1 MNALESRIP
10 PPFVALV
17 AALSMWLASLLPL
30 DVQEAPLAWRATLA
44 IVIAA
49 VGVAFSVGGMRAFR
63 QARTTMNPF
72 TPDMASA
79 LVTGGVY
86 RLTRNPM
93 YLGLLLDLL
102 AWAVFLWA
110 PLALAVLPIFV
121 LYIHRFQ
128 IVSEERALSSL
139 FGSEYADYKQLVRRW
154 L

>member
-1 MNALESRIP
+1 MNALENRIP
-10 PPFVALV
+10 PPFVALA
-17 AALSMWLASLLPL
+17 AALLMWLASLLPSV
-30 DVQEAPLAWRATLA
+30 VQEAPVAWRATLA

-49 VGVAFSVGGMRAFR
+49 IGVGLSVAGMRAFH
-63 QARTTMNPF
+63 QARTTTNPF
-72 TPDMASA
+72 TPDTASA

-110 PLALAVLPIFV
+110 PLALAVLPFFV

-128 IVSEERALSSL
+128 IVSEERALSSM
-139 FGSEYADYKQLVRRW
+139 FGAEYAAYQQLVRRW

>member
-10 PPFVALV
+10 PPFVALA
-17 AALSMWLASLLPL
+17 AALVMWLASLLPP
-30 DVQEAPLAWRATLA
+30 DVEAAPLVWRATVSVA
-44 IVIAA
+44 VAM
-49 VGVAFSVGGMRAFR
+49 VGVAFSVAGMRAFH
-63 QARTTMNPF
+63 QAKTTMNPF

-102 AWAVFLWA
+102 AWAVFLWD
-110 PLALAVLPIFV
+110 PLPLAVLPLFV
-121 LYIHRFQ
+121 IYIHRFQ
-128 IVSEERALSSL
+128 IVGEERALSSL
-139 FGSEYADYKQLVRRW
+139 FGTAYDDYRRAVRRW

>member
-1 MNALESRIP
+1 
-10 PPFVALV
+10 
-17 AALSMWLASLLPL
+17 
-30 DVQEAPLAWRATLA
+30 
-44 IVIAA
+44 
-49 VGVAFSVGGMRAFR
+49 
-63 QARTTMNPF
+63 
-72 TPDMASA
+72 MASA

>member
-1 MNALESRIP
+1 MNALDHRIP
-10 PPFVALV
+10 PPFVALA
-17 AALSMWLASLLPL
+17 AALLMWLASLLPP
-30 DVQEAPLAWRATLA
+30 DVQEAPFAWRAALA
-44 IVIAA
+44 IVIAS
-49 VGVAFSVGGMRAFR
+49 VGVAFSVAGLLAIH

-93 YLGLLLDLL
+93 YLGLLVDLL
-102 AWAVFLWA
+102 AWAVFLWD
-110 PLALAVLPIFV
+110 PLALVLLPFFV

-139 FGSEYADYKQLVRRW
+139 FGTDYAAYQQLVRRW

>member
-1 MNALESRIP
+1 MNALENRIP
-10 PPFVALV
+10 PPFVALA
-17 AALSMWLASLLPL
+17 AALLMWLASLLSP
-30 DVQEAPLAWRATLA
+30 DVRGAPFAWRATLA
-44 IVIAA
+44 IVVAA
-49 VGVAFSVGGMRAFR
+49 VGVAFSVAGMRAFHR
-63 QARTTMNPF
+63 AKTTMNPF
-72 TPDMASA
+72 APDTASA

-102 AWAVFLWA
+102 AWAVFLWD
-110 PLALAVLPIFV
+110 PLALAVLPFFV

-139 FGSEYADYKQLVRRW
+139 FGTEYAAYQHLVRRW

>member
-1 MNALESRIP
+1 MNALENRIP
-10 PPFVALV
+10 PPFVALA
-17 AALSMWLASLLPL
+17 AALLMWLASLLHPV
-30 DVQEAPLAWRATLA
+30 VQRAPVTWRATLA

-49 VGVAFSVGGMRAFR
+49 IGFAFSVAGMRAFH

-72 TPDMASA
+72 APDTASS

-102 AWAVFLWA
+102 AWAVFLWD
-110 PLALAVLPIFV
+110 PLALAVLPLFV

-139 FGSEYADYKQLVRRW
+139 FGAEYAAYQQLVRRW

>member
-10 PPFVALV
+10 PPFVALA
-17 AALSMWLASLLPL
+17 AALFMWLASQLPP
-30 DVQEAPLAWRATLA
+30 DVQAAPFVWRITLSIA
-44 IVIAA
+44 IAA
-49 VGVAFSVGGMRAFR
+49 VGVAFSVAGMRAFH
-63 QARTTMNPF
+63 QAKTTMNPF

-93 YLGLLLDLL
+93 YLGLLIDLL
-102 AWAVFLWA
+102 AWAVFLWD
-110 PLALAVLPIFV
+110 PLALAVLPLFV

-139 FGSEYADYKQLVRRW
+139 FGTAYDDYRRAVRCW

>member
-1 MNALESRIP
+1 MNALEHRVP
-10 PPFVALV
+10 PPVVALA
-17 AALSMWLASLLPL
+17 AALSMWLVSLLPP
-30 DVQEAPLAWRATLA
+30 DVQEAPFAWRATLA

-49 VGVAFSVGGMRAFR
+49 AGVAFSVAGMMAIHR
-63 QARTTMNPF
+63 ARTTMNPF

-110 PLALAVLPIFV
+110 PLALALLPLFV

-139 FGSEYADYKQLVRRW
+139 FGTAYDEYRRTVRRW

>member
-10 PPFVALV
+10 PPFVALA
-17 AALSMWLASLLPL
+17 AALFMWLASRLPP
-30 DVQEAPLAWRATLA
+30 DVQAAPFVWRITLSIA
-44 IVIAA
+44 IAV
-49 VGVAFSVGGMRAFR
+49 VGVAFSVAGMRAFH
-63 QARTTMNPF
+63 QAKTTMNPF
-72 TPDMASA
+72 TPNMASA

-102 AWAVFLWA
+102 AWAAFLWN
-110 PLALAVLPIFV
+110 PLALVVLPAFV

-139 FGSEYADYKQLVRRW
+139 FGTAYDDYRREVRRW

>member
-1 MNALESRIP
+1 MNALERRIP
-10 PPFVALV
+10 PPLVALA
-17 AALSMWLASLLPL
+17 AALLMWLAAMLPP
-30 DVQEAPLAWRATLA
+30 DVQEAPFAWRATLA
-44 IVIAA
+44 ITIAA
-49 VGVAFSVGGMRAFR
+49 AGVAFSVAGMLAFH

-72 TPDMASA
+72 TPDMAAA

-110 PLALAVLPIFV
+110 PLAVVVLPLYV

-128 IVSEERALSSL
+128 IVSEERAVL
-139 FGSEYADYKQLVRRW
+139 AVRD
-154 L
+154 